1 MPSTWS
7 DYAQNYVGT
16 NMPLMRYANVLLMKA
31 EVYNEQGHPEKAI
44 PLINEVRSVHGK
56 LPAMTGSDQAAV
68 KAQIEHER
76 LVEFTLENSRFYD
89 LRRWGKL
96 DEAMKAD
103 GRTGFSAPTHS
114 ILPLPPMEIQPNN
127 EIHEQSFPPHGTS
140 SHASPRHCR
149 LVCFESF
156 IFAPAKID
164 HTIFAT
170 KKTT

>member
-103 GRTGFSAPTHS
+103 GRTGFSASTHS
-114 ILPLPPMEIQPNN
+114 FLPIPLMEIQTNN
-127 EIHEQSFPPHGTS
+127 EINE
-140 SHASPRHCR
+140 
-149 LVCFESF
+149 
-156 IFAPAKID
+156 
-164 HTIFAT
+164 
-170 KKTT
+170 